1 MFTEERNVSE
11 AVSGGLKMDTLQ
23 LGIVASVVVGATT
36 GVGGIPVLF
45 VKSLSQR
52 ILDALLG
59 FAAGVMLAATAFSL
73 LIPAIA
79 YGGVIQ
85 ATAAFIMGALAIYLL
100 DKYVPHEHMFKGREG
115 PASHL
120 SGTSLMILAITIHNF
135 PEGMAVG
142 VSFAGGDLVAA
153 LTLSLAIALQ
163 NIPEGSAVAF
173 PLVRAGFG
181 RSKAAW
187 YALLTGLLEPLGGV
201 IGILAIAVSFKVL
214 PFALAFSGGAMA
226 FVVSHEMIP
235 ESHRFGHEKEAT
247 FGFLCGFALTMLLDN
262 AFG

>member
-1 MFTEERNVSE
+1 
-11 AVSGGLKMDTLQ
+11 MDALQ
-23 LGIVASVVVGATT
+23 LGVVASIVVGATT
-36 GVGGIPVLF
+36 GLGGIPALLM
-45 VKSLSQR
+45 KGLSQR
-52 ILDALLG
+52 ILDVLLG

-79 YGGVIQ
+79 YGGVMQ
-85 ATAAFIMGALAIYLL
+85 ATTAFVVGAVAIYLL
-100 DKYVPHEHMFKGREG
+100 DKYVPHEHLFKGREG

-120 SGTSLMILAITIHNF
+120 SGISLVILAITIHNF

-142 VSFAGGDLVAA
+142 VSFAGGE
-153 LTLSLAIALQ
+153 LTEAITLAGAIALQ

-181 RSKAAW
+181 RGKAAW
-187 YALLTGLLEPLGGV
+187 YALLTGLLEPVGAIVGV
-201 IGILAIAVSFKVL
+201 SVIAISFRVL
-214 PFALAFSGGAMA
+214 PLTLAFAGGAMA

-235 ESHRFGHEKEAT
+235 ESHRFGHEREAT
-247 FGFLCGFALTMLLDN
+247 FGFICGFALTMILDN

>member
-1 MFTEERNVSE
+1 M
-11 AVSGGLKMDTLQ
+11 
-23 LGIVASVVVGATT
+23 ASIVVGATT
-36 GVGGIPVLF
+36 GFGGVPVLF
-45 VKSLSQR
+45 MKSLSQR

-59 FAAGVMLAATAFSL
+59 FAAGVMLAATPFSL

-79 YGGVIQ
+79 YGGVMQ
-85 ATAAFIMGALAIYLL
+85 ATTAFIIGAVAIYLL
-100 DKYVPHEHMFKGREG
+100 DKYVPHEHISKGHEG

-135 PEGMAVG
+135 PGGMAVG
-142 VSFAGGDLVAA
+142 VSFAGV
-153 LTLSLAIALQ
+153 TLAVAIALQ
-163 NIPEGSAVAF
+163 NIPECSAVAF

-181 RSKAAW
+181 RGKAAW
-187 YALLTGLLEPLGGV
+187 YALLTGLLEPVGGV
-201 IGILAIAVSFKVL
+201 IGVLVIAVSYKVL
-214 PFALAFSGGAMA
+214 PLALAFAGGAMA

-247 FGFLCGFALTMLLDN
+247 FGFVCGFALMMLLDN

>member
-1 MFTEERNVSE
+1 
-11 AVSGGLKMDTLQ
+11 MDALQ
-23 LGIVASVVVGATT
+23 LGVVASIVVGATT
-36 GVGGIPVLF
+36 GLGGVPVLF
-45 VKSLSQR
+45 MKSLSQR

-59 FAAGVMLAATAFSL
+59 FAAGVMLAATTFSL
-73 LIPAIA
+73 LIPAIE
-79 YGGVIQ
+79 YGGVMQ
-85 ATAAFIMGALAIYLL
+85 ATAAFILGAVAIYLL
-100 DKYVPHEHMFKGREG
+100 DKYIPHEHMFKGREG

-120 SGTSLMILAITIHNF
+120 SGASLMILAITIHNF

-142 VSFAGGDLVAA
+142 VSFAGGDLTAA
-153 LTLSLAIALQ
+153 LTVAAAIALQ

-181 RSKAAW
+181 RGKAAW
-187 YALLTGLLEPLGGV
+187 YALLTGLLEPVGGI
-201 IGILAIAVSFKVL
+201 IGVSIIAISFRVL
-214 PFALAFSGGAMA
+214 PLALAFSGGAMA

-247 FGFLCGFALTMLLDN
+247 FGFVCGFALMMLLDN

>member
-1 MFTEERNVSE
+1 MVC
-11 AVSGGLKMDTLQ
+11 LKMDTLQ
-23 LGIVASVVVGATT
+23 LGVVASIAVGAAT
-36 GVGGIPVLF
+36 GLGGILVLF
-45 VKSLSQR
+45 IKSLSQR
-52 ILDALLG
+52 MLDALLG

-73 LIPAIA
+73 LIPAIE
-79 YGGVIQ
+79 YGGVMQ
-85 ATAAFIMGALAIYLL
+85 AATAFIIGSVAMYFL

-115 PASHL
+115 PASRL
-120 SGTSLMILAITIHNF
+120 SGVSLIILAITIHNF

-142 VSFAGGDLVAA
+142 VSFAGGDLTAA
-153 LTLSLAIALQ
+153 ITLAAAIALQ

-181 RSKAAW
+181 RGKAAW
-187 YALLTGLLEPLGGV
+187 YALLTGLLEPVGAIVGV
-201 IGILAIAVSFKVL
+201 SIIAISFRVL
-214 PFALAFSGGAMA
+214 PITLAFSGGAMA

-247 FGFLCGFALTMLLDN
+247 FGFVCGFAVTMLLDN